1 MSSDELF
8 ERLMVGGGLR
18 RDVEGQQR
26 VFWGLWLRPLQCGES
41 RAGADAERQMRQ
53 RREGGVSAAALLC
66 RAICSVSETNV
77 LRRLGGFIRKTF

>member
-26 VFWGLWLRPLQCGES
+26 VFWGLWLRPLQW
-41 RAGADAERQMRQ
+41 RAG
-53 RREGGVSAAALLC
+53 RRRRRAPDEAAARGRCERCGAALSGYLF
-66 RAICSVSETNV
+66 NV
-77 LRRLGGFIRKTF
+77 LRRLGGFIRKPF